1 MVKTQKT
8 PRGIRNNN
16 PLNIRIGNS
25 WKGKVENPTDKTF
38 EQFTQMEYGL
48 RAGFCLLRRYIS
60 RYHLNT
66 ISDVIKRWAP
76 ANENNTENY
85 IKRIYLEV
93 GLSPYEPI
101 RFEDKETMCKIV
113 NAMVFVENGQ
123 RVDMG
128 LIERG
133 YDIV

>member
-1 MVKTQKT
+1 MVKTQKI

-25 WKGKVENPTDKTF
+25 WQGEVENPTDKTF
-38 EQFTQMEYGL
+38 EQFTRMEYGL
-48 RAGFCLLRRYIS
+48 RAGFYLLRRYIS

-66 ISDVIKRWAP
+66 ISDIIKRWAP

-85 IKRIYLEV
+85 IKRVSLEV

-123 RVDMG
+123 RVDME
-128 LIERG
+128 LIESG

>member
-16 PLNIRIGNS
+16 PLNIRIGNT
-25 WKGKVENPTDKTF
+25 WQGEVENPTDKTF

-66 ISDVIKRWAP
+66 ISGIIKRWAP

-85 IKRIYLEV
+85 IKRVSLEV
-93 GLSPYEPI
+93 SLSPYEPI
-101 RFEDKETMCKIV
+101 KFEDKETMCKIV

-123 RVDMG
+123 RVDME
-128 LIERG
+128 LIERA

>member
-16 PLNIRIGNS
+16 PLNIRIGNY
-25 WKGKVENPTDKTF
+25 WQGEVENQTDKTF

-48 RAGFCLLRRYIS
+48 RAGFYLLRRYIS

-66 ISDVIKRWAP
+66 ISDIIKRWAP

-85 IKRIYLEV
+85 IKRVSLEV

>member
-1 MVKTQKT
+1 MVKTLKT

-25 WKGKVENPTDKTF
+25 WQGEVENPTDKTF

-48 RAGFCLLRRYIS
+48 RAGFILLRRYIS

-66 ISDVIKRWAP
+66 ISDIIKRWAP

-85 IKRIYLEV
+85 IKRVSLEV

-123 RVDMG
+123 RVDME

>member
-1 MVKTQKT
+1 MVKTLKT

-25 WKGKVENPTDKTF
+25 WQGEVENPTDKTF

-48 RAGFCLLRRYIS
+48 RAGFYLLRRYIS

-66 ISDVIKRWAP
+66 ISDIIKRWAP

-85 IKRIYLEV
+85 IKRVSLEV

-123 RVDMG
+123 RVDIG

>member
-1 MVKTQKT
+1 MVKTEKT

-25 WKGKVENPTDKTF
+25 WKGEVENPTDKTF

-60 RYHLNT
+60 HYHLNT

-85 IKRIYLEV
+85 IKRVSLEV

>member
-1 MVKTQKT
+1 MVKTLKT

-25 WKGKVENPTDKTF
+25 WQGEVENPTDKTF
-38 EQFTQMEYGL
+38 EQFTQMVYGL
-48 RAGFCLLRRYIS
+48 RAGFYLLRRYIS

-66 ISDVIKRWAP
+66 ISDIIKRWAP

-85 IKRIYLEV
+85 IKRVSLEV

-123 RVDMG
+123 RVDME

>member
-25 WKGKVENPTDKTF
+25 WQGEVENPTDKTF

-48 RAGFCLLRRYIS
+48 RAGFYLLRRYIS

-66 ISDVIKRWAP
+66 ISDIIKRWAP

-85 IKRIYLEV
+85 IKRVSLEV

-101 RFEDKETMCKIV
+101 RFEDKKAMCKIV

>member
-25 WKGKVENPTDKTF
+25 WQGEVENPTDKTF

-48 RAGFCLLRRYIS
+48 RAGFYLLRRYIS

-66 ISDVIKRWAP
+66 ISDIIKRWAP

-85 IKRIYLEV
+85 IKRVSLEV
-93 GLSPYEPI
+93 GLGPYEPI

>member
-25 WKGKVENPTDKTF
+25 WQGEVENPTDKTF

-48 RAGFCLLRRYIS
+48 RAGFSLLRRYIS

-66 ISDVIKRWAP
+66 ISDIIKRWAP

-85 IKRIYLEV
+85 IKRVSLEV

-113 NAMVFVENGQ
+113 DAMVFVENGQ
-123 RVDMG
+123 RVDME

>member
-25 WKGKVENPTDKTF
+25 WQGKVENPTDKTF

-48 RAGFCLLRRYIS
+48 RAGFYLLRRYIS

-66 ISDVIKRWAP
+66 ISDIIKRWAP

-85 IKRIYLEV
+85 IKRVSLEV

-101 RFEDKETMCKIV
+101 RFEDKEAMCKIV

>member
-1 MVKTQKT
+1 MVKTLKT

-25 WKGKVENPTDKTF
+25 WQGEVENPTDKKF

-48 RAGFCLLRRYIS
+48 RAGFYLLRRYIS

-66 ISDVIKRWAP
+66 ISDIIKRWAP
-76 ANENNTENY
+76 TNENNTENY
-85 IKRIYLEV
+85 IKRVSLEV

-123 RVDMG
+123 RVNME

>member
-1 MVKTQKT
+1 MAKTQKI

-16 PLNIRIGNS
+16 PLNIRIGNT
-25 WKGKVENPTDKTF
+25 WQGEVENPTDKTF
-38 EQFTQMEYGL
+38 EQFTQMVYGL
-48 RAGFCLLRRYIS
+48 RAGFYLLRRYIS

-66 ISDVIKRWAP
+66 ISDIIKRWAP

-85 IKRIYLEV
+85 IKRVSLEV
-93 GLSPYEPI
+93 GLNPYEPI
-101 RFEDKETMCKIV
+101 RFEDKETMCNIV

-123 RVDMG
+123 RVDME